1 LNFRFLSGSG
11 AEQAAGGQTAHT
23 LHQES
28 FLGVNMSFKLKLLC
42 LAGTGLLVSFPA
54 MAVDLV
60 GVHDLALKSDP
71 RLRAAEYRREAT
83 GENRIIARANLLP
96 QLGASGS
103 WTRGDDEIALAGETI
118 SESDIDNSNYRAEL
132 RQSLYRQANYE
143 SLDIARGQITQADAI
158 YEIAY
163 QDFLLRVSE
172 NYFLT
177 LTLTDG
183 VTFAEAEEKAFQ
195 RQFEQAEQRFEVGLT
210 AVTDVHEARASYDNA
225 RARAIVARNDLADA
239 KEALH
244 ELTGQYFEEYDALQ
258 EVLPLVEPDPT
269 NADAWVDIALQSNPS
284 VLSSRAAVDVADA
297 NMRLARSGHIPTLDL
312 VASYTQF
319 TNNKYVIRDDFQRP
333 IGTTDLQIDD
343 AQFQFVL
350 DIPIYQGGRVS
361 SQTRQARH
369 LLDATG
375 EDLDDVQRAV
385 LRETQ
390 NAFRAVL
397 AGIQEVQAFEQAS
410 ISAES
415 ALLATQ
421 AGFEVGTRT
430 IVDVLI
436 AEQRKYQ
443 AQRDNSVARHAY
455 IIRHLRLKSVAG
467 LLTAED
473 LHVVN
478 QLLQ

>member
-1 LNFRFLSGSG
+1 MWNKFKRTTLT
-11 AEQAAGGQTAHT
+11 AA
-23 LHQES
+23 
-28 FLGVNMSFKLKLLC
+28 V
-42 LAGTGLLVSFPA
+42 LLVSAPA
-54 MAVDLV
+54 PAADLV
-60 GVHDLALKSDP
+60 EVHDLALKSDP
-71 RLRAAEYRREAT
+71 RLQAAAFRRDAT
-83 GENRIIARANLLP
+83 GENRKIARANLLP
-96 QLGASGS
+96 QISAGGR
-103 WTRGDDEIALAGETI
+103 WTWGESSTEIAGRELPD
-118 SESDIDNSNYRAEL
+118 SDTDTRNLDATL
-132 RQSLYRQANYE
+132 RQTLYRQANYE
-143 SLDIARGQITQADAI
+143 SLDIARGQISQADAI

-172 NYFLT
+172 NYFLV

-239 KEALH
+239 EEALY
-244 ELTGQYFEEYDALQ
+244 ELTWQYFDSYDALQ
-258 EVLPLVEPDPT
+258 EVLPLVEPDPID
-269 NADAWVDIALQSNPS
+269 ADDWVAMSLQSNPS
-284 VLSSRAAVDVADA
+284 VLSARAAVDVAES
-297 NMRLARSGHIPTLDL
+297 NMRLARSGYFPTLDL
-312 VASYTQF
+312 VGSISRF
-319 TNNKYVIRDDFQRP
+319 DNNKYRYFDP
-333 IGTTDLQIDD
+333 IGGGVLNSNLQVDD
-343 AQFQFVL
+343 AQVSVL
-350 DIPIYQGGRVS
+350 LDVPLYQGGRVS
-361 SQTRQARH
+361 AQTRQGKL

-375 EDLDDVQRAV
+375 QDLDDVQRGV
-385 LRETQ
+385 VRQTR
-390 NAFRAVL
+390 NAYRAVL

-415 ALLATQ
+415 ALEATQ

-467 LLTAED
+467 LLTSED
-473 LHVVN
+473 LATVN
-478 QLLQ
+478 QLLE